1 MSLPSLKVHRVTL
14 RQVQKQEN
22 AGVNASLQTKI
33 VYLQIINI
41 LSWNL
46 LLVLIPLLHIPTAQ
60 ISLIPS
66 WIPTSADASVLSQ
79 PMTVLRMQNS
89 IQTNVVAKRRLLA
102 LVIKTMIVGAM
113 HSIITLRQMTL
124 LLCWKVL
131 NTMPRGAYQVIKPSI
146 ALAQPWKLKHQIAM
160 LHHLTMYHK
169 PAPASVHSVWP
180 QIIQGK
186 GNVQPTLGI
195 PPTNRLIITS

>member
-1 MSLPSLKVHRVTL
+1 MTSVIRTLLTQKNREIVHQQRNQICSISTLSIVLAFAGIVVQISALQFGQTKKRTALHGTNKGPVLLLLVSLPSLKVHRVTL
-14 RQVQKQEN
+14 RQVQKQKN

-113 HSIITLRQMTL
+113 HSIKTLRQMTL
-124 LLCWKVL
+124 LLC
-131 NTMPRGAYQVIKPSI
+131 
-146 ALAQPWKLKHQIAM
+146 
-160 LHHLTMYHK
+160 
-169 PAPASVHSVWP
+169 
-180 QIIQGK
+180 
-186 GNVQPTLGI
+186 
-195 PPTNRLIITS
+195 